1 MSPHAPDAADRGH
14 VAKTERRRPTEA
26 AEAAGAPTD
35 AAAGHGRAAR
45 PDDYGAVV
53 PTEYAA
59 AASRTCMT
67 YSCEAL

>member
-1 MSPHAPDAADRGH
+1 MSPNRAPAPHRH
-14 VAKTERRRPTEA
+14 RWRPTEA
-26 AEAAGAPTD
+26 ADAAGAPTD

>member
-1 MSPHAPDAADRGH
+1 MSPNRAPAPHRH
-14 VAKTERRRPTEA
+14 RLRPTEA
-26 AEAAGAPTD
+26 TDAAGAAGAPTD
-35 AAAGHGRAAR
+35 AAAGHGHAAR